1 MPRRIT
7 ERHRLEGLVPEVE
20 RRKLEKL
27 VALRES
33 QSGWR

>member
-7 ERHRLEGLVPEVE
+7 ERHRLERLVPEVE
-20 RRKLEKL
+20 RKKLSKMT
-27 VALRES
+27 ALRDS